1 MKGVSGVHITDNGT
15 TRAET
20 SGLERGHECH
30 GQRKPSIASNS
41 VKSIDD
47 LGGFS
52 GFSSLVDET

>member
-1 MKGVSGVHITDNGT
+1 MHITDNGT
-15 TRAET
+15 PRAET
-20 SGLERGHECH
+20 SGFERGHECH

-52 GFSSLVDET
+52 GFSLVDET